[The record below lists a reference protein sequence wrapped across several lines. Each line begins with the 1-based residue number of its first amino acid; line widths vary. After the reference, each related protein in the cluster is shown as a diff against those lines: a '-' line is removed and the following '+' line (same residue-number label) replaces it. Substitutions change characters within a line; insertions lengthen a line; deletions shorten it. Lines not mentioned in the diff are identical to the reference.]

1 MVSVREV
8 RLLER
13 ERERERE
20 REVLLNR
27 TKKED
32 EQKRAKK
39 EEQRV
44 FWSSQEKIREISWEG
59 HVLAKRKRVDGS
71 CFRL

>member
-8 RLLER
+8 GLL

-71 CFRL
+71 RFRL

>member
-1 MVSVREV
+1 M
-8 RLLER
+8 
-13 ERERERE
+13 
-20 REVLLNR
+20 LLNR

-71 CFRL
+71 RFRLKKKKIYSPPYKLIF

>member
-1 MVSVREV
+1 M
-8 RLLER
+8 LP
-13 ERERERE
+13 
-20 REVLLNR
+20 NR

-44 FWSSQEKIREISWEG
+44 FWYNQEKIREKSWVG

-71 CFRL
+71 PFRLF